1 MERKRMQR
9 WAAWLLPLFAV
20 LVLAGLIAAYR
31 IGLQDKALDAANDAQ
46 IQPPSRATRVGDQV
60 VVRLDNAAQQRD
72 GIGTTPVVAVTFQP
86 ATDAIGVI
94 LGAQG
99 LVPLAANYAQAS
111 MHLAQMQAAERMSS
125 AEYQRLLRL
134 NQNGK
139 NASDKAVEAA
149 HATWQSDQAAMEA
162 AQQALQLALLDVQQQ
177 WGKAIATWVGNH
189 SPQLQQLLHQ
199 QIYLVQITAPSVA
212 HPTANAVLMLPNGSK
227 VHARYLSLAP
237 TADPRLQGGS
247 FYYVVPAK
255 DGILPG
261 ITVQARLQQAAKVR
275 GAIVPSDAV
284 VLLNGQ
290 AWCYVVSGT
299 DQFVRTVV
307 ETGTPTAQGWF
318 VVEHVLPGYR
328 VVTTG
333 AQALLSEEFR
343 QQIEMTDD

>member
-1 MERKRMQR
+1 MQR
-9 WAAWLLPLFAV
+9 WTVWLLPLFAV
-20 LVLAGLIAAYR
+20 LVLAGLIAAHR

-46 IQPPSRATRVGDQV
+46 VQPPSRATLVGDQV
-60 VVRLDNAAQQRD
+60 VVRLDGAAQQRD
-72 GIGTTPVVAVTFQP
+72 GIGATPVVAATFRP
-86 ATDAIGVI
+86 ATDAIGVV

-99 LVPLAANYAQAS
+99 LVPLVANYAQAS

-125 AEYQRLLRL
+125 AEHQRLLQL
-134 NQNGK
+134 NRNGK

-149 HATWQSDQAAMEA
+149 RATWQSDRAALDA

-177 WGKAIATWVGNH
+177 WGKAIAAWVGNQ

-199 QIYLVQITAPSVA
+199 QMYLVQVTAPSVA
-212 HPTANAVLMLPNGSK
+212 HPTANAVLTLPNGSK

-237 TADPRLQGGS
+237 TADPRLQGAS
-247 FYYVVPAK
+247 FYYLVPAK

-261 ITVQARLQQAAKVR
+261 ITVQARLQQAAPMR

-299 DQFVRTVV
+299 DQFVRTLV
-307 ETGTPTAQGWF
+307 ETGAPTAQGWF
-318 VVEHVLPGYR
+318 VAGHVLPGDR